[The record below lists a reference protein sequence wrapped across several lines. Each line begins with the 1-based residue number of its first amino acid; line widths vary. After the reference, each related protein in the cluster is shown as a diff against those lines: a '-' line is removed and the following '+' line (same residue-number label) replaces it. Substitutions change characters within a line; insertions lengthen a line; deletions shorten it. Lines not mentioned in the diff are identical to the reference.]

1 MTINRR
7 RFLALAAVTGV
18 VSFAELVTVHTVAAK
33 PESKEDKVVRIAKSF
48 VGRTNYYVSPTETY
62 CLGLCNDV
70 YQTAG
75 YNFRHYANAAA
86 AAAGMS
92 GRIQKN
98 SKKGCLMF
106 WGAWDG
112 NSAGHAA
119 IFLGDGKVL
128 TSYTYTKN
136 KKVSIVSHDEI
147 LRNLPKA
154 AWRGYLHIGDAIRFQ
169 D

>member
-1 MTINRR
+1 MTLNRR
-7 RFLALAAVTGV
+7 RFLTLAAVTGV
-18 VSFAELVTVHTVAAK
+18 VSFAELATVHTVAAK

-48 VGRTNYYVSPTETY
+48 VGRTQYYVSANETY

-70 YQTAG
+70 YQAAG
-75 YNFRHYANAAA
+75 YNFKHYYSAAA

-92 GRIQKN
+92 NRIQNN

-106 WGAWDG
+106 WGAWNN

-119 IFLGDGKVL
+119 IYLGDGKVL
-128 TSYTYTKN
+128 TSYTYNKN

-147 LRNLPKA
+147 RRKLPSS